1 MRKPSI
7 SVNFNGVFIEDIEL
21 KRPHYYN
28 VRDWFYF
35 WNIVDTFDMEEF
47 VRCREKLKTVNYEM
61 EELQLTIDDLK
72 QQLEMTND
80 YTKEIKEAD

>member
-1 MRKPSI
+1 MDKPNI
-7 SVNFNGVFIEDIEL
+7 CVNFNSVFIEDQEV
-21 KRPHYYN
+21 KRPKN
-28 VRDWFYF
+28 FSVQAWLYF
-35 WNIVDTFDMEEF
+35 WNVVDAFDMEEF

-80 YTKEIKEAD
+80 